1 VRRSEIVQLDLEDTR
16 KQRVASDIIDLL
28 YFYKT
33 GVGRPR
39 DMVTKMRFI
48 IETYCTLT
56 YPGFFGS
63 DDTLSSIIEKI
74 RNTGEQHPACALLD
88 ELDDIHDYSWDYLCS
103 DDLAGDATKE
113 FDVNQLTGFVRRTLK
128 IVNTIPNLP

>member
-1 VRRSEIVQLDLEDTR
+1 MPSEIVQLDLEDTR
-16 KQRVASDIIDLL
+16 KERVASDIIDLL

-39 DMVTKMRFI
+39 DIITKMHFI

-74 RNTGEQHPACALLD
+74 RNIGEQHPACALLD
-88 ELDDIHDYSWDYLCS
+88 ELDDIHDYSRDYLC
-103 DDLAGDATKE
+103 GDSIDAADELDVKE
-113 FDVNQLTGFVRRTLK
+113 LTDFVRRTLK
-128 IVNTIPNLP
+128 IVNAIPNLP

>member
-1 VRRSEIVQLDLEDTR
+1 VTSGIVQLDLEDTR
-16 KQRVASDIIDLL
+16 KERVASDIIDLL

-39 DMVTKMRFI
+39 DIVTKMHFI

-74 RNTGEQHPACALLD
+74 RNTGERHPACALLD
-88 ELDDIHDYSWDYLCS
+88 ELDDIHDYSRDYLCGDSS
-103 DDLAGDATKE
+103 DAVDELDAKELA
-113 FDVNQLTGFVRRTLK
+113 GFVRRTLK
-128 IVNTIPNLP
+128 IVNAIPNLP